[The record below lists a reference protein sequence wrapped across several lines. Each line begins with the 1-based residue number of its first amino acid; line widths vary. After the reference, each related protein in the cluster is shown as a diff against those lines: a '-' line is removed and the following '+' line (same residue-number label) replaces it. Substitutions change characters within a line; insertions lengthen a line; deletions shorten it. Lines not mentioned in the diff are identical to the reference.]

1 MGSYISP
8 CCNGSYA
15 VGLGKSTVT
24 ISSSII
30 GIFQMKFFTVQNGDR
45 AYIQL
50 EEDVEIVIGR
60 DKGDQNILV
69 NVFFSLGMGLALLVM
84 GIDID
89 LDQVMEAV
97 RRPIGPFV
105 GFCSQFLAMPAISY
119 LLGYL
124 LLESRY
130 ERLGLLLL
138 GCCPGGVG
146 SNFWTAMLGG
156 DINLS
161 VTMTFFSSVAAF
173 AMTSFWI
180 WFLGSPLVDTTL
192 PIPYTQLVIALVSFA
207 LPVGLGILIRR
218 KWPEKSLRVK
228 AKIGRP
234 LWLLMVLIIV
244 VAGIAMNLFFF
255 YLVTWRHLVAGA
267 CLGFLGY
274 TFGATAAILTRMS
287 RPQVIAVA
295 IETAIQNGG
304 IGVVVLNL
312 TFPSPYSDMA
322 LLPILAFF
330 FCSAGPFLFFLYA
343 VRQLIDKV
351 RSKLTKEV
359 EEVEEKVNSFI
370 SSPHVTKSHRVSMS
384 GQTLEKETERLKSF
398 STESNSPL

>member
-351 RSKLTKEV
+351 RGKLTKEV

-370 SSPHVTKSHRVSMS
+370 SSPHVTKSHKVSMS

-398 STESNSPL
+398 STESNSTL